1 MGKPK
6 ANGGPTRM
14 TPATPVLD
22 RLLDAVSRCLTP
34 DAARA
39 LIELRAD
46 PETQGRINELAER
59 CNEGTLSPEERS
71 EYEAFVSFSTF
82 LAILQAKA
90 RKLLTRKR
98 TGS

>member
-6 ANGGPTRM
+6 TSGGPTKT
-14 TPATPVLD
+14 TPAASVLD
-22 RLLDAVSRCLTP
+22 RLLGAVSRCLTP
-34 DAARA
+34 DSARA

-46 PETQGRINELAER
+46 PETQRRINELADG

-71 EYEAFVSFSTF
+71 EYETYVSFSTF